1 MADFDDLIPK
11 SDHNPFADPFAGVG
25 RPRSP
30 DPWSL
35 GASYYEHTPSSFEP
49 SNDFIESYGSQRADF
64 HQSSPTGVPN
74 DTLPEHTDTSADP
87 LEHSAKQRA
96 APSSLTP
103 AEASPDVT
111 NTHSP
116 PTPLSS
122 IPHTSQDPRLA
133 SGPENEPTAAVTTSD
148 PDTSH
153 TESSK
158 SAIPPENV
166 KAPPSSEGE
175 ALLQTPDRDL
185 SPPSS
190 ISPPSQSDLHNE
202 STPPHHN
209 SQASVFASTAAVE
222 WDPISQPP
230 LQKHATTSP
239 LLPSDNQSTERS
251 FNSLTLGGV
260 APGWG
265 TALSQ
270 SETASDSHGAKSSA
284 TEADDEDDRPLG
296 IPPNRDSRSAL
307 SPREG
312 HQSSVAELS
321 DSPLFHITVGDP
333 QKVGDPIN
341 AHIVYTV
348 STRVRFLVNG

>member
-11 SDHNPFADPFAGVG
+11 SDDNPFADPFAGVG

-35 GASYYEHTPSSFEP
+35 GASYYEHAPSSFEP
-49 SNDFIESYGSQRADF
+49 SNDFNESYGIQPADF
-64 HQSSPTGVPN
+64 HDSLPTSVPN
-74 DTLPEHTDTSADP
+74 DTFPENTDTSTDP
-87 LEHSAKQRA
+87 LEHSASQRA
-96 APSSLTP
+96 APSSP
-103 AEASPDVT
+103 A
-111 NTHSP
+111 HSP

-122 IPHTSQDPRLA
+122 IPHTSQDLRLA
-133 SGPENEPTAAVTTSD
+133 SDTENEPTAAATTSD
-148 PDTSH
+148 PDTSR
-153 TESSK
+153 TESFK

-166 KAPPSSEGE
+166 KAPPSSGGE

-185 SPPSS
+185 SPPSY
-190 ISPPSQSDLHNE
+190 ISPPSQSDLHDE
-202 STPPHHN
+202 STPSPHN
-209 SQASVFASTAAVE
+209 SQASTFASTAALG

-230 LQKHATTSP
+230 HHKHAITSP
-239 LLPSDNQSTERS
+239 LLPSDYQSTERS

-265 TALSQ
+265 TALSPP
-270 SETASDSHGAKSSA
+270 ETPSDSHGAKVSA
-284 TEADDEDDRPLG
+284 IEADDEDDRPLG
-296 IPPNRDSRSAL
+296 ILPNRDSRSAL

-312 HQSSVAELS
+312 HQSSVAS
-321 DSPLFHITVGDP
+321 DPPLFHITVGDP